1 MVIFHS
7 YVKLP
12 EGRPTFVWF
21 KQLQRNQEWI
31 RIDGAAHFSPVDSEN
46 ESSRNFSRYPM
57 WHIPNCWVQANHFSH
72 WTWFTLRSAIRCLR
86 SPNWEIV
93 MSQPSRTTDKKTPSN
108 QPNKS
113 KWITGHTKS
122 LPKHAV
128 PFLKSTSRIHRFP
141 YDLMA
146 LTWRSHT
153 PGLNYTVIMA
163 NLRDAA
169 SQLQF
174 LDG

>member
-1 MVIFHS
+1 MLN
-7 YVKLP
+7 Y
-12 EGRPTFVWF
+12 
-21 KQLQRNQEWI
+21 QRVDPLLFDSNNYSRI
-31 RIDGAAHFSPVDSEN
+31 RN
-46 ESSRNFSRYPM
+46 ESGSMEPHISVLLIQRMNHPEIFRGTQCDTYPTVGSRQIIFPIGHVSPCDPLSSFAKLRNRHVPT
-57 WHIPNCWVQANHFSH
+57 IPYH
-72 WTWFTLRSAIRCLR
+72 W
-86 SPNWEIV
+86 
-93 MSQPSRTTDKKTPSN
+93 KKTPSN

>member
-1 MVIFHS
+1 MLNYQRVDPLLFDSNNYSRIRNASGSMEPHISVLLIQRMNHPEIFRGTQCDT
-7 YVKLP
+7 Y
-12 EGRPTFVWF
+12 PTVGSRQIIFP
-21 KQLQRNQEWI
+21 I
-31 RIDGAAHFSPVDSEN
+31 GHGSPCD
-46 ESSRNFSRYPM
+46 P
-57 WHIPNCWVQANHFSH
+57 
-72 WTWFTLRSAIRCLR
+72 RSAVFVRQTEKSSC
-86 SPNWEIV
+86 PNHPV
-93 MSQPSRTTDKKTPSN
+93 PLKKKPSN

>member
-21 KQLQRNQEWI
+21 KQLQQNQECI

-72 WTWFTLRSAIRCLR
+72 WTCFTLRSAVFVRQTEKSSC
-86 SPNWEIV
+86 PNHPV
-93 MSQPSRTTDKKTPSN
+93 PLKKKPSN